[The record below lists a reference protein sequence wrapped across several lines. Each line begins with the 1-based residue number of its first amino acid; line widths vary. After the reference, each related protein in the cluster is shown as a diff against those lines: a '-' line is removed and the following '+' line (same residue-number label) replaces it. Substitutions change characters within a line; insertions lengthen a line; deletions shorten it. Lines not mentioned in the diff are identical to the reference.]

1 VLSDLG
7 EFVDADLVRVSGA
20 GLLVPPGDPEAL
32 AEAIGQL
39 LSNPALRTEMG
50 QRGREAIL
58 NGYTWD
64 HNAERIEVV
73 LKSVMRNS

>member
-1 VLSDLG
+1 
-7 EFVDADLVRVSGA
+7 VDADLVRVSGA

-39 LSNPALRTEMG
+39 LSNPALRAEMG
-50 QRGREAIL
+50 RQGREAIL

-64 HNAERIEVV
+64 HNAQRIEALLLEV
-73 LKSVMRNS
+73 LRR